1 VTQKQAQRSGERK
14 GARRS
19 GRKSP
24 GRRPTAAAV
33 RLVTPMERDS
43 ERAQALLAERAP
55 LVQPAVRGPGHDAFT
70 LTTLNCNGLRSAER
84 RGLLRWLL
92 RERPDVLCLQE
103 VRAWP
108 DQVPPELRCPPGYNS
123 RLVCSGKKGYAG
135 VATYS
140 RPAPDRQ
147 SAGSGLAWGD
157 EEGRVLRSEFGDVVI
172 VNVYAPSGSS
182 SPDRQILKFEYME
195 HLARFGRA
203 LLAEGRPVAL
213 CGDLNIAH
221 TELDIHDPKSNA
233 KNSGFLPAE
242 RAWFSRFLEDGW
254 VDVLRRLHPDEPGHY
269 SWWSNR
275 GAARAHDKGWRIDY
289 VLANAALA
297 ARAEQA
303 WIDKRAGLS
312 DHAPVHVRFGAA

>member
-1 VTQKQAQRSGERK
+1 
-14 GARRS
+14 
-19 GRKSP
+19 
-24 GRRPTAAAV
+24 
-33 RLVTPMERDS
+33 MERDS
-43 ERAQALLAERAP
+43 KRAEALLAARAP
-55 LVQPAVRGPGHDAFT
+55 LVQPAVRSPERDAFT

-84 RGLLRWLL
+84 HGFRRWLA
-92 RERPDVLCLQE
+92 RVAPDVLCLQE

-108 DQVPPELRCPPGYNS
+108 DQVPPEVRCPPGYNS

-140 RPAPDRQ
+140 RPAPDAQ
-147 SAGSGLAWGD
+147 AEGSGLSWGD
-157 EEGRVLRSEFGDVVI
+157 EEGRVLRSEFGELVI
-172 VNVYAPSGSS
+172 LNVYAPSGSS

-195 HLARFGRA
+195 HLQRVGRE

-213 CGDLNIAH
+213 CGDLNVAH
-221 TELDIHDPKSNA
+221 TELDIHDPKGNA

-242 RAWFSRFLEDGW
+242 REWFSRLLDDGW

-275 GAARAHDKGWRIDY
+275 GAARAKDLGWRIDY
-289 VLANAALA
+289 VLANEALA
-297 ARAEQA
+297 ARAEEA
-303 WIDKRAGLS
+303 SIDKRAGLS

>member
-1 VTQKQAQRSGERK
+1 VSARDGKRGGKRGAAPQRARK
-14 GARRS
+14 AAPRR
-19 GRKSP
+19 
-24 GRRPTAAAV
+24 AAAAPA
-33 RLVTPMERDS
+33 RAVTPMEPDS
-43 ERAQALLAERAP
+43 ERADALLAARAALAP
-55 LVQPAVRGPGHDAFT
+55 PAVRGPARDGFT
-70 LTTLNCNGLRSAER
+70 LAALNCNGQRSAER
-84 RGLLRWLL
+84 RGFRRWLQ
-92 RERPDVLCLQE
+92 RARPDVLCLQE

-108 DQVPPELRCPPGYNS
+108 DQLEPALRCPPGYNS

-147 SAGSGLAWGD
+147 AEGSGLTWGD

-182 SPDRQILKFEYME
+182 SPDRQILKFEYMQ
-195 HLARFGRA
+195 HLQQYARA

-213 CGDLNIAH
+213 CGDLNVAH
-221 TELDIHDPKSNA
+221 TELDIHDPKGNSR
-233 KNSGFLPAE
+233 NSGFLPSE
-242 RAWFSRFLEDGW
+242 RAWFTRLLDDGW
-254 VDVLRRLHPDEPGHY
+254 VDVLRRLHPGEPGHY

-275 GAARAHDKGWRIDY
+275 GAARSKDLGWRIDY
-289 VLANAALA
+289 VLANDALA
-297 ARAEQA
+297 ARAAEA